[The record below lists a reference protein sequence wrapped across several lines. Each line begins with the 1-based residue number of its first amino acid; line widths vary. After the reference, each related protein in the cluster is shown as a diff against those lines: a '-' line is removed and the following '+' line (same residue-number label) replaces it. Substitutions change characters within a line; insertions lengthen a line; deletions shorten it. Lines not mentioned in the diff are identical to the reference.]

1 MAALFTKIE
10 RGHTMQCG
18 SDAHISTQGGMS
30 MSFYS
35 YKNANSDNSPG
46 EVCGNILNGLNKR
59 VCIQVKNVYD
69 SALSQQQLDHEEV
82 TIENIV
88 PVLPNFNCKPTNTV
102 GCRCAC
108 TGNQCSCHCGS
119 CSTPITHS
127 EAVENAENSPCPL
140 PQPCG
145 AWTFES
151 CRSSTTAGNI
161 SNLSIER
168 LCDRPQY
175 ARVKCSVDVPVDVLF
190 MDQRC
195 QEWMGQAHICVD
207 KDVLLCVPEDSV
219 VPFTIESLVSA
230 ICVSG
235 TYIGNC
241 TFEITVCVTVV
252 LKVLA
257 EVDIMIPT
265 YGFCEVPPAEEFAE
279 NVCDEFFSLPL
290 FPQSSCLF
298 ENVCEN
304 GKGNGGT
311 ATSALGG
318 SYACGS
324 TAHGHGC
331 GGTTNATST
340 PSAST
345 CSNCGTT
352 CLSGTGSLCPRCGCT
367 MTGIS

>member
-1 MAALFTKIE
+1 
-10 RGHTMQCG
+10 
-18 SDAHISTQGGMS
+18 

-35 YKNANSDNSPG
+35 YKNANSEACPG
-46 EVCGNILNGLNKR
+46 VVNGSILNGLNQK

-69 SALSQQQLDHEEV
+69 SCLSQEQLDDKEV

-88 PVLPNFNCKPTNTV
+88 PVLPNNSCKPVTSKACSCN
-102 GCRCAC
+102 C
-108 TGNQCSCHCGS
+108 TGNSCTCNCPSCGTNIS
-119 CSTPITHS
+119 HA

-140 PQPCG
+140 PQPYG

-151 CRSSTTAGNI
+151 CRSSTTAGRI
-161 SNLSIER
+161 SNLTIER
-168 LCDRPQY
+168 MCDRPQY

-190 MDQRC
+190 VDQRC

-207 KDVLLCVPEDSV
+207 KDVLLCIPDDSII
-219 VPFTIESLVSA
+219 PFTLESLVSA

-241 TFEITVCVTVV
+241 TFEITICVTVV

-265 YGFCEVPPAEEFAE
+265 YGFCEVPPSEEFAE

-290 FPQSSCLF
+290 FPRSTCNF
-298 ENVCEN
+298 ETV
-304 GKGNGGT
+304 G
-311 ATSALGG
+311 AA
-318 SYACGS
+318 A
-324 TAHGHGC
+324 A
-331 GGTTNATST
+331 A
-340 PSAST
+340 PSAATTTTAGGGCTSCGPAHNSGGCST

-367 MTGIS
+367 MTTTT

>member
-1 MAALFTKIE
+1 
-10 RGHTMQCG
+10 
-18 SDAHISTQGGMS
+18 

-35 YKNANSDNSPG
+35 YKNANSECSPG
-46 EVCGNILNGLNKR
+46 MVNGSILNGLNQR

-69 SALSQQQLDHEEV
+69 SCLSQEQLDDEVV

-88 PVLPNFNCKPTNTV
+88 PVLPSFNCKCTGNKS
-102 GCRCAC
+102 CAC
-108 TGNQCSCHCGS
+108 TCTDNKCSCTCPGCGTNIS
-119 CSTPITHS
+119 HA

-140 PQPCG
+140 PQPYG

-161 SNLSIER
+161 SNLTIER
-168 LCDRPQY
+168 MCDRPQY

-190 MDQRC
+190 VDQRC
-195 QEWMGQAHICVD
+195 QEWMGQAKICVD
-207 KDVLLCVPEDSV
+207 KDVLLCIPDDSII
-219 VPFTIESLVSA
+219 PFTLESLVSA

-241 TFEITVCVTVV
+241 TFEITICVTVV

-265 YGFCEVPPAEEFAE
+265 YGFCEVPPSEEFAE

-290 FPQSSCLF
+290 FPRSSCAF
-298 ENVCEN
+298 ETV
-304 GKGNGGT
+304 GSASSGGNGTSVASAT
-311 ATSALGG
+311 ATAANGG
-318 SYACGS
+318 SYGCGS
-324 TAHGHGC
+324 VSSTGSCGC
-331 GGTTNATST
+331 NA
-340 PSAST
+340 AST

-367 MTGIS
+367 MTTVS

>member
-1 MAALFTKIE
+1 
-10 RGHTMQCG
+10 
-18 SDAHISTQGGMS
+18 

-35 YKNANSDNSPG
+35 YKNANSEAAPG

-69 SALSQQQLDHEEV
+69 SALSQQQLDNKEV
-82 TIENIV
+82 TISNIV
-88 PVLPNFNCKPTNTV
+88 PVLPGSSCRPVSTAP
-102 GCRCAC
+102 CRCNC
-108 TGNQCSCHCGS
+108 SGNQCTCSCSS
-119 CSTPITHS
+119 CSTPITHA
-127 EAVENAENSPCPL
+127 EAVENAENSACPL

-190 MDQRC
+190 VDQRC
-195 QEWMGQAHICVD
+195 QEWMGQANICVD

-235 TYIGNC
+235 SYIGNC

-252 LKVLA
+252 LKVIA
-257 EVDIMIPT
+257 EVDIMVPT
-265 YGFCEVPPAEEFAE
+265 YGFCEIPPAEEFAE
-279 NVCDEFFSLPL
+279 NICDEFFSLPL
-290 FPQSSCLF
+290 FPQSSCAF
-298 ENVCEN
+298 ENVCES
-304 GKGNGGT
+304 GNSGAT
-311 ATSALGG
+311 ASAMGG

-324 TAHGHGC
+324 VSPSRGC
-331 GGTTNATST
+331 GCAGKASS
-340 PSAST
+340 PST